1 MKLKPYVEKLEQSSK
16 YKEFNSKYPGSF
28 PIAGFFILDF
38 ESGKNMHQI
47 DFYVPSQKKIAAF
60 TLDGKVDLQ
69 LLEMLNKKVPE
80 KLDIKSNI
88 DLEAIKGILIDEMRN
103 RGMSEDVKKI
113 IVILQQIDG
122 KKIWNVNCILT
133 GMEIVK
139 SHIDDETKTVLKIE
153 KTSVMDLIK
162 RMPMQQQMPAPQINT
177 GKKEDVE
184 KEIDN
189 LNKLAEQIESQKKQ
203 LQDGMA
209 KKNGAKN
216 GVKKTA
222 VKENAQTVSRVQKK

>member
-1 MKLKPYVEKLEQSSK
+1 MKLKPYVEKLEQSPK
-16 YKEFNSKYPGSF
+16 YREFNSKYPGSF

-60 TLDGKVDLQ
+60 TLDGKIDLQ

-80 KLDIKSNI
+80 RLDIKSNI
-88 DLEAIKGILIDEMRN
+88 DLEAIKGILMDEMRN
-103 RGMSEDVKKI
+103 RGISEDIKKI
-113 IVILQQIDG
+113 IVILQQIEG

-133 GMEIVK
+133 GMEIIK

-153 KTSVMDLIK
+153 KTSIMDIIK
-162 RMPMQQQMPAPQINT
+162 RMPMQQMPAQQIDPT
-177 GKKEDVE
+177 KKEDVE

-189 LNKLAEQIESQKKQ
+189 LNKLAEQIENEKKQ
-203 LQDGMA
+203 LQNGLT
-209 KKNGAKN
+209 KKNGAKKTTAD
-216 GVKKTA
+216 KK
-222 VKENAQTVSRVQKK
+222 NAQTVSSIQKK

>member
-1 MKLKPYVEKLEQSSK
+1 MKLKPYIDKLEQSSK
-16 YKEFNSKYPGSF
+16 YKEFNSKYPESF

-88 DLEAIKGILIDEMRN
+88 DLEAIKGILMDEMHN
-103 RGMSEDVKKI
+103 RGFSEDIKKI

-122 KKIWNVNCILT
+122 KKIWNAHCVLT

-139 SHIDDETKTVLKIE
+139 SHIDDETKTILRIE
-153 KTSVMDLIK
+153 KISIMDLIK
-162 RMPMQQQMPAPQINT
+162 KMPMQQIPMQQINPE
-177 GKKEDVE
+177 KKEDIK
-184 KEIDN
+184 KEIEG
-189 LNKLAEQIESQKKQ
+189 LNKLAEQIENEKKR
-203 LQDGMA
+203 LKNAME
-209 KKNGAKN
+209 KKNIIKN
-216 GVKKTA
+216 EVKKIA
-222 VKENAQTVSRVQKK
+222 DKKNAQPIRRTQKR